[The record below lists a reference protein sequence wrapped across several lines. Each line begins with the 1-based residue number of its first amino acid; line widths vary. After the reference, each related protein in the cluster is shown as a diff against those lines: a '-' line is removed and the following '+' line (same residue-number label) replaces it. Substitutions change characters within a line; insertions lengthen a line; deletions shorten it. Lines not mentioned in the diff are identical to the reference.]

1 MKTYRTDVLIFIGV
15 IFLAFIILISI
26 PSQSRIE
33 VQLYVNSFVFVVD
46 RVSMTV
52 LILGPPIFLI
62 FLIRALISRFK
73 STTTNIGFIIGL
85 ILVCMIG
92 YKLIEIQHAIYE

>member
-1 MKTYRTDVLIFIGV
+1 MKPYRTDLLILIGLIVLV
-15 IFLAFIILISI
+15 FIILVST
-26 PSQSRIE
+26 PRQSRIE
-33 VQLYVNSFVFVVD
+33 VQLYVDSFVFVVD

-85 ILVCMIG
+85 ILVCMIT
-92 YKLIEIQHAIYE
+92 YRLIEIQHAFSR